1 MDELSVNS
9 RHFSPN
15 FSPSRNLV
23 GNNSENQ
30 TQKSLYIHLVN
41 HGFRMVRVD
50 DSNSDV
56 RQIISNVVGSMTSPV
71 GVKPCTQFYALR
83 LRHIVS
89 KEILWLPLSTPTRQV
104 IDYISNESCSN
115 INCPNYVRSSSPSAS
130 SLCDKSQQQQESK
143 ENVPLGHSNCVWK
156 IELRVRYIPKSLSE
170 FLERDKITINFYFNQ
185 VKDDFVQSNIAS
197 IEQDLAVQLCCLAI
211 RHYYK
216 DARSSNDRKHHL
228 DYIEKE
234 MGFSNFLPK
243 SVIDTIKLKNLKKL
257 VQSQYKKIY
266 QLSDTDYILKYF
278 ELLSTVFDFDHEK
291 FVVTLGQWN
300 IAIDLII
307 GYNLGISYLTHS
319 QAKPTKVTDFENILS
334 LKTSI
339 LPNTLQQSSISS
351 GSTSGKGLHNSKSN
365 DSNISQVSSL
375 CGCNNIKSQ
384 LRIQVDGNSEDLAIT
399 CNGVNTAD
407 GIAELIDGYCK
418 IFNDNNVSLWDK
430 SKTPINSNS
439 LEKRMPA
446 YVQNNDNGGDENEM
460 NLRRVMLS
468 EDYSELHGG
477 VLPEVEEEGDYST
490 PTARNYELQRNQIQL
505 NEIIGIGQ
513 FGDVYVGTCQIIRS
527 ASKKDPTTVRE
538 DIVPVAVK
546 TCKADA
552 DLKTSEKFLE
562 EAYVMQKFEHPHII
576 RLIGICSDPPI
587 WLVMELARLGEL
599 RAYLKEN
606 SSKLK
611 LGTLLLYSY
620 QLSTALSYLESKKF
634 VHRDIAARNVLVSSP
649 TCIKLADF
657 GLSRWVE
664 DQSYYT
670 SSKGLLPIKWM
681 APESINFRRF
691 TTASDVWMFA
701 VCTWE
706 ILMYGV
712 KPFQGIKNSE
722 VIGKLENGERLAL
735 PPNCPPRL
743 YSLMSQ
749 CWSYEPAKRPD
760 FKTIKEIM
768 KEILIEEKIS
778 DSETMKR
785 ENRRIAA
792 MSWGA
797 GDEDAPP
804 KPARPMTDST
814 SKLFTIEDRNEN
826 GTSNNSGP
834 QMTYIIAQNPAVLAQ
849 LMRENEKRGL
859 NPSAYTT
866 PASVFNV
873 LAVDFAEDAA
883 ATENNAI
890 DQVQLKAMQVPA
902 MELIPLQQDNTNEIL
917 EPSPSLNQIP
927 NFEALGTNVDMSVAY
942 PITSPSGLPPQAPID
957 NSKTRSLERNA
968 GQNVPP
974 SVSARVS
981 SLERRQQIQ
990 ENLKGNQQRS
1000 QSLIRQYSAGVQQSE
1015 PMTIRSSSLERNQ
1028 QVPFNFK
1035 ATYSSSFEK
1044 FQNPPPP
1051 YIKSMKP
1058 VKGGSLER
1066 SQAII
1071 MNDLMRKYYDQKA
1084 VAEAQKPRSGGSLER
1099 NSQYQQFLFIQKQ
1112 QLQQQLQVQQQQ
1124 VQAQKQAQLQQQQQ
1138 QQMQEDLIEEN
1149 IYDFG
1154 GVHVKSCATI
1164 ALKKS
1169 IERGMLPPTALR
1181 TFESPQNSNPPS
1193 GPSSLEMNRPVT
1205 PQAAFKQP
1213 CPSIAS
1219 RMMIFQQGTSQPV
1232 RPPMLQNSPIQ
1243 KPPFPHN
1250 PNFFIPPMQPETIQ
1264 HHPNQDLHNFI
1275 EARLRKQ
1282 QQEES
1287 EKDAKWLK
1295 QQEENIKKRLS
1306 VSSVNELPTD
1316 GQNSQNSTAA
1326 AMQPMIETT
1335 QHSPKAVN
1343 KSPSSSAVTS
1353 PQESMRQV
1361 EPKIIDRQN
1370 DPIYKCTTNVV
1381 RAVMTL
1387 SSGVEKSNMSEY
1399 LDLVKNVGLE
1409 LRNLLGTVDHI
1420 SSQFPPQTHK
1430 EVEMAHKVL
1439 SKDMKDLVAS
1449 MHRAMQYC
1457 DTTLDVECRK
1467 NMLSA
1472 AHILAMDTKNLL
1484 DVCDSIRIRYPNITY
1499 ELPEKTFSPSVDQCV
1514 LLPQVQQSPKK
1525 KPLPP
1530 QQEFYE
1536 NLAQNVERLEMTEQL
1551 YCNQNLPHTEIGI
1564 YDNSSIIQQEQLRI
1578 VEEPTMSP
1586 TNGTSNGV
1594 EAQ

>member
-1 MDELSVNS
+1 MIERAIEIMDELSVN

-15 FSPSRNLV
+15 FSPSKNLT
-23 GNNSENQ
+23 GNTVENQ
-30 TQKSLYIHLVN
+30 SQKSLYIHLVN
-41 HGFRMVRVD
+41 HGFRMVKVD

-56 RQIISNVVGSMTSPV
+56 RQIISNIVNSMSPSPV
-71 GVKPCTQFYALR
+71 SVKPRTEFYAIR
-83 LRHIVS
+83 LRHIIS
-89 KEILWLPLSTPTRQV
+89 KEIIWLPLSTSTRQI

-115 INCPNYVRSSSPSAS
+115 VNCPSFVRSSSPSS
-130 SLCDKSQQQQESK
+130 SGQQIEAK
-143 ENVPLGHSNCVWK
+143 ENIPLGHSNSVWK

-170 FLERDKITINFYFNQ
+170 FLERDKISINFYFNQ
-185 VKDDFVQSNIAS
+185 VKDDFVQSNVTS

-278 ELLSTVFDFDHEK
+278 ELLSSVFDFDHEK
-291 FVVTLGQWN
+291 FVVSLGQWN

-307 GYNLGISYLTHS
+307 GFNLGISYLTHA
-319 QAKPTKVTDFENILS
+319 QAKPIKVTDFENILS
-334 LKTSI
+334 LKTSL
-339 LPNTLQQSSISS
+339 LPSTLQQSSISS
-351 GSTSGKGLHNSKSN
+351 SSASGKGLLHNSKSN
-365 DSNISQVSSL
+365 DSNISQASGSM
-375 CGCNNIKSQ
+375 CGCANIKSQ
-384 LRIQVDGNSEDLAIT
+384 LRIQVDGNTEDLAIT

-418 IFNDNNVSLWDK
+418 IFNENNVSIWDK

-439 LEKRMPA
+439 LEKRMPSYA
-446 YVQNNDNGGDENEM
+446 VNNDNGIIDEDQGEI

-490 PTARNYELQRNQIQL
+490 PTARNYELQRSQIQL
-505 NEIIGIGQ
+505 NEIIGVGQ
-513 FGDVYVGTCQIIRS
+513 FGDVYVGTCQINRS
-527 ASKKDPTTVRE
+527 TNKKEPSPVRE
-538 DIVPVAVK
+538 DIVVPVAVK

-634 VHRDIAARNVLVSSP
+634 VHRDIAARNVLVSTP

-691 TTASDVWMFA
+691 TTASDAWMFA

-749 CWSYEPAKRPD
+749 CWSYEPTKRPD
-760 FKTIKEIM
+760 FKNIKEIM
-768 KEILIEEKIS
+768 KEILVEEKIS

-814 SKLFTIEDRNEN
+814 SKLFQLATIEDRNEN
-826 GTSNNSGP
+826 GNPSGP

-866 PASVFNV
+866 PAS
-873 LAVDFAEDAA
+873 
-883 ATENNAI
+883 
-890 DQVQLKAMQVPA
+890 
-902 MELIPLQQDNTNEIL
+902 
-917 EPSPSLNQIP
+917 
-927 NFEALGTNVDMSVAY
+927 
-942 PITSPSGLPPQAPID
+942 
-957 NSKTRSLERNA
+957 
-968 GQNVPP
+968 
-974 SVSARVS
+974 
-981 SLERRQQIQ
+981 
-990 ENLKGNQQRS
+990 
-1000 QSLIRQYSAGVQQSE
+1000 
-1015 PMTIRSSSLERNQ
+1015 
-1028 QVPFNFK
+1028 
-1035 ATYSSSFEK
+1035 
-1044 FQNPPPP
+1044 
-1051 YIKSMKP
+1051 
-1058 VKGGSLER
+1058 
-1066 SQAII
+1066 
-1071 MNDLMRKYYDQKA
+1071 
-1084 VAEAQKPRSGGSLER
+1084 
-1099 NSQYQQFLFIQKQ
+1099 
-1112 QLQQQLQVQQQQ
+1112 
-1124 VQAQKQAQLQQQQQ
+1124 
-1138 QQMQEDLIEEN
+1138 
-1149 IYDFG
+1149 
-1154 GVHVKSCATI
+1154 
-1164 ALKKS
+1164 
-1169 IERGMLPPTALR
+1169 
-1181 TFESPQNSNPPS
+1181 
-1193 GPSSLEMNRPVT
+1193 
-1205 PQAAFKQP
+1205 
-1213 CPSIAS
+1213 
-1219 RMMIFQQGTSQPV
+1219 
-1232 RPPMLQNSPIQ
+1232 
-1243 KPPFPHN
+1243 
-1250 PNFFIPPMQPETIQ
+1250 

-1275 EARLRKQ
+1275 EARLRK

-1306 VSSVNELPTD
+1306 ISSVNELSSENVNAPI
-1316 GQNSQNSTAA
+1316 QQQQ
-1326 AMQPMIETT
+1326 QPMLETAT
-1335 QHSPKAVN
+1335 AGQHSPKTTN
-1343 KSPSSSAVTS
+1343 TPPSTSTVTS
-1353 PQESMRQV
+1353 PQDAAK
-1361 EPKIIDRQN
+1361 PIDRQN

-1381 RAVMTL
+1381 RAVMAL
-1387 SSGVEKSNMSEY
+1387 SSGVEKSNMGEY
-1399 LDLVKNVGLE
+1399 LELVKNVGLE
-1409 LRNLLGTVDHI
+1409 LRNLLGTVDQI
-1420 SSQFPPQTHK
+1420 SLQFPSQTHK

-1449 MHRAMQYC
+1449 MHRAMQYS

-1484 DVCDSIRIRYPNITY
+1484 DVCDSIRARFPQVVYDHMFS
-1499 ELPEKTFSPSVDQCV
+1499 EQKFSPIVDQNV
-1514 LLPQVQQSPKK
+1514 FLPHPVQQSPKK
-1525 KPLPP
+1525 KPMPP
-1530 QQEFYE
+1530 QQQQQQQQQEFYE
-1536 NLAQNVERLEMTEQL
+1536 NLAHNVERLEMTEQL
-1551 YCNQNLPHTEIGI
+1551 YCNQNLQCSDIGI
-1564 YDNSSIIQQEQLRI
+1564 YDNSSVIQQEQLRI
-1578 VEEPTMSP
+1578 EEEPILSP
-1586 TNGTSNGV
+1586 NGNGTSNGV